1 MLTKAQLK
9 SLRSLRAKKG
19 RAEQGRFLIEGI
31 HLCREALA
39 ADVSLDL
46 ILYTRSGFQDPEI
59 KTLVSAAQRRGLSN
73 LIIAPSTLASVTD
86 TATPQGILAVARKS
100 PVPVSIHRGDM
111 LLLLDRVRDPGNV
124 GTLVRTADAVGA
136 DGVFISGES
145 ADIYNPKTL
154 RSTQG
159 SIFHL
164 PVQADVDPR
173 ETVTTLKSKGF
184 RICIAAPRAR
194 LTHTQ
199 VRFPRRFVLVVGNET
214 HGVSEDLRGLADD
227 LIGVPLRGRAESLNV
242 AMAGG
247 VILYE
252 ALRQREARGKR
263 KGPRKRRP
271 R

>member
-1 MLTKAQLK
+1 LK
-9 SLRSLRAKKG
+9 SKKG
-19 RAEQGRFLIEGI
+19 RAEQGRFLIEGV

-46 ILYTRSGFQDPEI
+46 LLYTRSGFQDPEI
-59 KTLVSAAQRRGLSN
+59 KTLVSTAQRRGLSN
-73 LIIAPSTLASVTD
+73 LIIAPSTLASLTD
-86 TATPQGILAVARKS
+86 MATPQGIMAVARKS
-100 PVPVSIHRGDM
+100 PVPASIHRGSM

-145 ADIYNPKTL
+145 ADLYNPKAL

-164 PVQADVDPR
+164 PVQADADSK
-173 ETVTTLKSKGF
+173 EIVTTLKSKGF
-184 RICIAAPRAR
+184 HIFIAAPRAR
-194 LTHTQ
+194 LIHTRA
-199 VRFPRRFVLVVGNET
+199 RFPRRFLLVVGNET
-214 HGVSEDLRGLADD
+214 QGVSEDLRGLADD
-227 LIGVPLRGRAESLNV
+227 LIRVPLRGRAESLNV
-242 AMAGG
+242 AMAAG

-252 ALRQREARGKR
+252 ALRQREAGGTR
-263 KGPRKRRP
+263 KGPRKRRS